1 MAEKDK
7 KQVEKG
13 NDKSDEK
20 KDVIVNKSEE
30 KPHGGH
36 VPAIFTP
43 RLIGILA
50 DEIAKTMMQ
59 RLPAAMPSFPK
70 NQNKKKK
77 SNGKKTKKIEYAV
90 FLDTSAIID
99 GRIFDV
105 INIGLLNGNIAIAE
119 SILLEL
125 KHIADSQDTVKR
137 ERGRKGLEMLEKLK
151 KNRVI
156 KVVIAPEDFDKKL
169 AERHPEVDER
179 LIKTA
184 KYHKGKIIT
193 CDYNLEKKAN
203 IENVQTINVNAL
215 ANALKVTAVPGEAV
229 HIKLLHKGKDVTQGV
244 GYLDDG
250 TMIVVE
256 QGSEEVGKTIDVVVS
271 RVIQTATG
279 RILFAKKI

>member
-1 MAEKDK
+1 MAEKEVK
-7 KQVEKG
+7 IE
-13 NDKSDEK
+13 EK
-20 KDVIVNKSEE
+20 KEE
-30 KPHGGH
+30 RPQGSHL
-36 VPAIFTP
+36 PAIFTP
-43 RLIGILA
+43 RLIGLLA
-50 DEIAKTMMQ
+50 DEIAKVMIR
-59 RLPAAMPSFPK
+59 RLPFPHAG
-70 NQNKKKK
+70 QANKKKK

-105 INIGLLNGNIAIAE
+105 INMGLLNGNIVIAE

-137 ERGRKGLEMLEKLK
+137 ERGRKGLEFLEKLK
-151 KNRVI
+151 KNRSV
-156 KVVIAPEDFDKKL
+156 KVVVAGEEFDKNL
-169 AERHPEVDER
+169 AEKHPEVDER
-179 LIKTA
+179 LIRTA
-184 KYHKGKIIT
+184 KFHKGKIIT

-203 IENVQTINVNAL
+203 IEGVRTVNVNAL

-256 QGSEEVGKTIDVVVS
+256 QGSEYVGHTIDVVVS

-279 RILFAKKI
+279 RILFAKRI